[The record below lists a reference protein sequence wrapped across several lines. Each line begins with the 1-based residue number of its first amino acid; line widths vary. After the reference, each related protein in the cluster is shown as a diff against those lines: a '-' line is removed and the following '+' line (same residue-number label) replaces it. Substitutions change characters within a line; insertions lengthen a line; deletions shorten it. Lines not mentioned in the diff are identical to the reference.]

1 MIHSFTRMTSIV
13 LAFGFFFGCTTLKNN
28 STQQSPASFDEL
40 SAAQIK
46 QRISSIDE
54 QIDAQ
59 PKNRDLYLQKGTL
72 LTKWAQQK
80 SRPSKRTALYY
91 KADKALSQAELL
103 SQSKDGVST
112 KNGIDQLRKVSWS
125 SEHNQGVQLWQD
137 TSTQAE
143 KRRAAIH
150 FENATAIMPDS
161 STSYLMASRAF
172 YDVGEFSKAIGELER
187 ARANISSVPLPL
199 LEALA
204 FLYLDTDQPRQAVP
218 VFKEALSANRPNYN
232 LMHGLS
238 NAYMKANEH
247 SEAVMLLRR
256 LTIKKPSNATYR
268 RSLASQLYLLAQ
280 NKTKAAL
287 KAPNSIN
294 SEFTA
299 LDSLLHEAN
308 DTFDYL
314 LDKWEKNGDINTE
327 AARYY
332 QNAAGLYQKLLPHL
346 NRSQKEKASNAIDQ
360 NLTAALPLMEVLA
373 SESDDKRWWQSLY
386 QAYSILGMQQKAK
399 KAKSNL

>member
-1 MIHSFTRMTSIV
+1 MIHLFTRMTSIM
-13 LAFGFFFGCTTLKNN
+13 LAFGFFFGCSTFKN
-28 STQQSPASFDEL
+28 TPERQAPASFDEM
-40 SAAQIK
+40 SEVQIK

-54 QIDAQ
+54 QIGSQ
-59 PKNRDLYLQKGTL
+59 PKSGKLYLQKGTL

-80 SRPSKRTALYY
+80 SWPSKRTALYY
-91 KADKALSQAELL
+91 QADKALSQAERL
-103 SQSKDGVST
+103 SQSKGGIAT
-112 KNGIDQLRKVSWS
+112 RNGIDQLRKISWS

-172 YDVGEFSKAIGELER
+172 YDVGEFPKAIGELER
-187 ARANISSVPLPL
+187 ARANISAVPLPL

-204 FLYLDTDQPRQAVP
+204 FLYLDTGQPKQAIP

-238 NAYMKANEH
+238 NAYMKASEH
-247 SEAVMLLRR
+247 TEAVALLRR
-256 LTIKKPSNATYR
+256 LTIRKPSNATYR

-280 NKTKAAL
+280 NKTEAAQ
-287 KAPNSIN
+287 KTPNSFS

-299 LDSLLHEAN
+299 IDSLLYEAN
-308 DTFDYL
+308 DTYDYL
-314 LDKWEKNGDINTE
+314 LDKWEKNGDIDAE

-332 QNAAGLYQKLLPHL
+332 QNAA
-346 NRSQKEKASNAIDQ
+346 S
-360 NLTAALPLMEVLA
+360 
-373 SESDDKRWWQSLY
+373 
-386 QAYSILGMQQKAK
+386 
-399 KAKSNL
+399 